1 MRAPIIPLRIEG
13 SHHKHLFRAEHNL
26 NAADDSFSNDRVSS
40 LVVREGHSRC
50 FRHSN
55 FVRPILP
62 FSLRASTHGWSP
74 QASAMT
80 ISPRLD
86 LSDPSPTT
94 AAGACSGGSEA
105 GLEWESLCASGL

>member
-55 FVRPILP
+55 FVAPYPPLLTP
-62 FSLRASTHGWSP
+62 
-74 QASAMT
+74 
-80 ISPRLD
+80 
-86 LSDPSPTT
+86 
-94 AAGACSGGSEA
+94 
-105 GLEWESLCASGL
+105 GLYPWVVASGISNDDISAARPE